1 MKYVR
6 ETQEASSMCGIAGIV
21 HPAAGTARAPDIGRA
36 DIAAM
41 TAALIHRG
49 PDADGFFQQPGVA
62 FGHRRLKIIDLSGG
76 AQPMSDASERVWVT
90 YNGEV
95 YNHEDLRRQL
105 ETRGYAFRS
114 RCDTEVLVHGYA
126 EWGAA
131 ELLDRIDGM
140 FAFGIWDTQ
149 RRRLVLARDRMGQ
162 KPLFY
167 SRLSDGTIVFGSEL
181 KALLA
186 HPAIEHV
193 VDEDGLAAYLTLEY
207 LPGRLSMVKG
217 VRKLLPG
224 TWLEIEG
231 GELTEHR
238 YWDIPFSDGPAP
250 PDAVERFTALFDA
263 AVARRLM
270 ADVPLGVFLSGG
282 VDSSSVAASVVRQR
296 TAGNVKTFSIG
307 FQEKSY
313 DEASIARRVAAHL
326 GTEHHERIFTADA
339 MREVLPQV
347 AAVLDEPFGDASL
360 LPTYLLSA
368 FAREHVTVALGGD
381 GADELLLG
389 YPTFFAD
396 AYAGA
401 FSRLPGPARRS
412 FRAMGRM
419 LPVSSKNFSFDFKVN
434 SFLRAADAPP
444 QLRHLLWLGSVIP
457 GSENDVLHPDLRAD
471 RPTEEVLAFAGGL
484 YDVPSTQSHL
494 QRLSYQYCRA
504 YLAEDILH
512 KVDRA
517 SMAVSLEARSPFLDR
532 EVVEFIANLPARLKL
547 EPPSNGKAILKKA
560 MRSRIP
566 SEVIT
571 RPKKGF
577 GIPVASWLK
586 GPLDPMVDE
595 LLSESRLRDAGYLEP
610 KTVRR
615 LVDEHRSNHRN
626 HRKVLW
632 TLLSFELWR
641 DARTISGR
649 T

>member
-1 MKYVR
+1 
-6 ETQEASSMCGIAGIV
+6 MCGIAGIV
-21 HPAAGTARAPDIGRA
+21 HPAAGTAGAPDLGPD

-49 PDADGFFQQPGVA
+49 PDADGFFSRPGIA

-76 AQPMSDASERVWVT
+76 AQPMSDSSERVWVT
-90 YNGEV
+90 YNGEI
-95 YNHEDLRRQL
+95 YNHERLRREL
-105 ETRGYAFRS
+105 EHHGYAFRS
-114 RCDTEVLVHGYA
+114 RCDTEVLVHGYSA
-126 EWGAA
+126 WGPA

-140 FAFGIWDTQ
+140 FAFGIWDAR

-167 SRLSDGTIVFGSEL
+167 GQLADRTIVFGSEL

-186 HPAIEHV
+186 HSGVEPV
-193 VDEDGLAAYLTLEY
+193 VDPDGLAAYLTLEY
-207 LPGRLSMVKG
+207 LPGRLSMVRG

-224 TWLEIEG
+224 SWLEVDS
-231 GELTEHR
+231 GEVTEHR
-238 YWDIPFSDGPAP
+238 YWDIPFRDEPAP
-250 PDAVERFTALFDA
+250 QDAVERFTALFDA
-263 AVARRLM
+263 AVGRRLM

-296 TAGNVKTFSIG
+296 TAREVKTFSIG

-313 DEASIARRVAAHL
+313 DESSIARRVADHL
-326 GTEHHERIFTADA
+326 GTEHHERVFTADA
-339 MREVLPQV
+339 MREVLPEV
-347 AAVLDEPFGDASL
+347 ASVLDEPFGDASL

-368 FAREHVTVALGGD
+368 FAREQVTVALGGD

-396 AYAGA
+396 AYASL
-401 FSRLPGPARRS
+401 FSGLPGPARRS
-412 FRAMGRM
+412 ARAMGRM

-444 QLRHLLWLGSVIP
+444 ELRHLLWLGSVIP
-457 GSENDVLHPDLRAD
+457 GSHDDVLHPELRAT
-471 RPTEEVLAFAGGL
+471 RPTEAVLAFAGGL
-484 YDVPSTQSHL
+484 YAIPDTKSHL
-494 QRLSYQYCRA
+494 QRLSYQYCRS

-532 EVVEFIANLPARLKL
+532 EVVEFIARLPAGLKL
-547 EPPSNGKAILKKA
+547 QPPSNGKAILKKA
-560 MRSRIP
+560 MRSRLP
-566 SEVIT
+566 SEVID
-571 RPKKGF
+571 RQKKGF
-577 GIPVASWLK
+577 GIPVAAWLK

-595 LLSESRLRDAGYLEP
+595 LLSESRIREAGYLEP

-615 LVDEHRSNHRN
+615 LIEEHRQNQRN

-641 DARTISGR
+641 EARGISAR
-649 T
+649 A